1 MAIKLGATETDI
13 VICALEDYRNSLLRT
28 RDTLSAIDA
37 RGEDLHADELESC
50 LGQFDLD
57 IAAVDRL
64 LKSYRRSFKKLSE
77 LGVW

>member
-28 RDTLSAIDA
+28 RDTLAAIDTSGDA
-37 RGEDLHADELESC
+37 PHADELESC

-57 IAAVDRL
+57 IAAVDRM
-64 LKSYRRSFKKLSE
+64 LKSYRRSYKKLSE
-77 LGVW
+77 LGVL